1 MTVAEIKAH
10 EEKISAQLHEAK
22 GLIEQV
28 EAHAKKN
35 KAQAEIE
42 KINTLKTKKQ
52 EIEKKLHE
60 LVKTGVAANVAV
72 QIKSDIDTEL
82 AKLKTSLG
90 EIATKLKSQASA
102 N

>member
-1 MTVAEIKAH
+1 MTIAEIKAH

-22 GLIEQV
+22 ALLEEV
-28 EAHAKKN
+28 EAHARRK

-42 KINTLKTKKQ
+42 TITGLKTRKQ
-52 EIEKKLHE
+52 EIEKKLQQ
-60 LVKTGVAANVAV
+60 LVKTGVEAKTAV
-72 QIKSDIDTEL
+72 QIKADIEAEV

-90 EIATKLKSQASA
+90 EIANRLKSQASQ

>member
-1 MTVAEIKAH
+1 MTIADVKAH

-22 GLIEQV
+22 ALLEEV
-28 EAHAKKN
+28 EAHARRK

-42 KINTLKTKKQ
+42 KITGLKSKKQ
-52 EIEKKLHE
+52 EIEKKLQQ
-60 LVKTGVAANVAV
+60 LVKTGVEAKAAV
-72 QIKSDIDTEL
+72 QVKSDIEAEV

-90 EIATKLKSQASA
+90 EIATRLQNQPSQ

>member
-1 MTVAEIKAH
+1 MSVTEVKAH

-22 GLIEQV
+22 ALLEEF
-28 EAHAKKN
+28 EAHARKN

-42 KINTLKTKKQ
+42 KITGLKTKQQ
-52 EIEKKLHE
+52 EIEKKLQQ
-60 LVKTGVAANVAV
+60 LAKTGIAAKAAV
-72 QIKSDIDTEL
+72 QIKADIEAEV

-90 EIATKLKSQASA
+90 EIATRIKSNAST

>member
-22 GLIEQV
+22 ALLEEF

-42 KINTLKTKKQ
+42 KITGLKTKRE
-52 EIEKKLHE
+52 EIEKKLHKLLKTAVE
-60 LVKTGVAANVAV
+60 AKTAAQVKAA
-72 QIKSDIDTEL
+72 IDADL
-82 AKLKTSLG
+82 ATLKTSLEEVG
-90 EIATKLKSQASA
+90 TKIKSQSA
-102 N
+102 TN